1 LNCDVL
7 AQPDKER
14 NTTGAIIFV
23 MTVDSEGSMF
33 LCIES
38 LFIMFL
44 PI

>member
-14 NTTGAIIFV
+14 NTKGTIIFV

-33 LCIES
+33 LRVEN
-38 LFIMFL
+38 LFFMFL